1 MNEAIRSRFPVLETA
16 VYLNANATGAFP
28 AGMQQVLKEY
38 GETLMHWRDAV
49 WERWLVDVQAHA
61 DSIASWIGGPAGSVI
76 TDANM
81 STLLG
86 RLASSLDYA
95 GERNRVV
102 ITDKEFPTVPFL
114 WKAFERLGAELVVVP
129 CDGDDPES
137 ALEAAI
143 DERTCLV
150 NVSHADFRT
159 GTVLDISRIA
169 RKVRQAGALLAVDAY
184 QSVGAVPVDV
194 TEMDVDFLLGGAHKW
209 MCGSNELG
217 WMYVRPSVVES
228 LRPTAT
234 GWVAGSNPFTF
245 EHQDRWAPDA
255 RRFGAGTPLVLPALL
270 SVPGMKILE
279 EVGASAIREH
289 SLALTER
296 IFSWAEDTGVEVLT
310 PRAPSRRAGIVSLS
324 FPGEREVAV
333 RLIQRNMI
341 CTWRGAL
348 RIAPHFYNTVDEVDR
363 FLAALDEER
372 REVAP

>member
-1 MNEAIRSRFPVLETA
+1 MNEAIRAEFPVLEGA

-28 AGMQQVLKEY
+28 RGMQQVLAAY
-38 GETLMHWRDAV
+38 GETLMSWRDEV
-49 WERWLVDVQAHA
+49 WEGWLGEVQAHA
-61 DSIASWIGGPAGSVI
+61 VSIARWVGAPAGSVV

-95 GERNRVV
+95 GKRNRVV

-114 WKAFERLGAELVVVP
+114 WRAFERLGAELVVVP
-129 CDGDDPES
+129 CDGDEPEA

-143 DERTCLV
+143 DERTLIV

-159 GTVLDISRIA
+159 GTVLDLRRLA
-169 RKVRQAGALLAVDAY
+169 RRVREAGALFAVDAY

-194 TEMDVDFLLGGAHKW
+194 EEMDIDVLLGGAHKW

-217 WMYVRPSVVES
+217 WMYVRPSLVES

-234 GWVAGSNPFTF
+234 GWVAGSQPFTF
-245 EHQDRWAPDA
+245 EHQDAWAPDA
-255 RRFGAGTPLVLPALL
+255 RRFGAGTPLVLPSLL

-279 EVGASAIREH
+279 SVGAAAIREH

-296 IFSWAEDTGVEVLT
+296 IFAWTEDAGVSVLT
-310 PRAPSRRAGIVSLS
+310 PKEPSRRAGIVSLS
-324 FPGEREVAV
+324 FPGEREVAARLV
-333 RLIQRNMI
+333 RRGMI

-348 RIAPHFYNTVDEVDR
+348 RIAPHFYNTVEEVDR
-363 FLAALDEER
+363 FLVALGE
-372 REVAP
+372 EVAR